1 MSRPIMTRKDVAQ
14 ATGLSVKQVV
24 RNERRLG
31 LEPYRLNKRVV
42 VYAAAQVQAAL
53 QRMGITPRQ

>member
-1 MSRPIMTRKDVAQ
+1 MTRKDVAQ